1 MPNLQIFVV
10 LQNYLTLTNIM
21 MNQMKLSK
29 LSILLSLAILVMAS
43 CEKKAEETETPMVY
57 SWDITIVDSI
67 SGSDMGNSNKLALDS
82 DGGIHIAYIEQVGTT
97 NNLKYAYK
105 ATDADWVK
113 ETLATDLNDD
123 HLDIAIDPSDHVFII
138 FEEGEDEC
146 LHIKEKTLSGTF
158 SDVLVD
164 VLYDDDNYPR
174 NYQARNG
181 ALYADQNGSIH
192 ISFERANYG
201 MRYTTY
207 SYQGAFTD
215 VEISEV
221 IDNSTSGGTSDIVT
235 DSEGNVHIAFHLSDQ
250 VMYALKVDSTGI
262 WFNEELFT
270 SDYSQGYETISMVI
284 DSKDN
289 LHMAYYTSDDQR
301 YAFKDHVLNAWIDG
315 STGANCQNNRLD
327 RAIAVDIND
336 LPRIVYSKGATDS
349 EYSLYVAS
357 LSPLSI
363 WSHEKIEGNADYR
376 TDSYTDIQ
384 IDANNRAHLS
394 YRCRTTGVL
403 KYATRILE

>member
-1 MPNLQIFVV
+1 MNLIK
-10 LQNYLTLTNIM
+10 II
-21 MNQMKLSK
+21 K
-29 LSILLSLAILVMAS
+29 LSILLNLAILIMAS
-43 CEKKAEETETPMVY
+43 CEKKTEEIETPFVNP
-57 SWDITIVDSI
+57 WDITLVDSI

-82 DGGIHIAYIEQVGTT
+82 EGGIHIAYIEQVGTT

-105 ATDADWVK
+105 STDGEWVK
-113 ETLATDLNDD
+113 ETLAMDLQDD
-123 HLDIAIDPSDHVFII
+123 HIDITIDPSDHIFII
-138 FEEGEDEC
+138 YEDGEDEC
-146 LHIKEKTLSGTF
+146 LHIKEKSVGGTF
-158 SDVLVD
+158 NDVLVD

-174 NYQARNG
+174 NYQARYG
-181 ALYADQNGSIH
+181 ALFADKNGTIH

-207 SYQGAFTD
+207 SFQGAFTD

-221 IDNSTSGGTSDIVT
+221 IDTNTSAGTSDIVT
-235 DSEGNVHIAFHLSDQ
+235 DSEGNVHIAFHLSDK
-250 VMYALKVDSTGI
+250 VIYALKVDSTGF
-262 WFNEELFT
+262 WSNEELFS

-301 YAFKDHVLNAWIDG
+301 YAFKDHLLNVWVDA

-336 LPRIVYSKGATDS
+336 LPKIVYSKGATDS
-349 EYSLYVAS
+349 EFSLYVAS
-357 LSPLSI
+357 LSPLAI

-384 IDANNRAHLS
+384 IDANNRAHVS